1 MDLDSR
7 KEIVF
12 FYESI
17 RANPNGDPG
26 FDNHPRMYPDNTVMV
41 TDVRIKRTI
50 RDYAKKVTGGTD
62 VIFVDY
68 GNDGKPVKA
77 DERAKEILI
86 KHDSNWKT
94 KELTAEHDGEI
105 ISTLLCKTF
114 DVPLFGALVTIR
126 PENRRRGSAQ
136 DSDESEEKE
145 RGSKKKRGSAQITGS
160 CQFGMGKSVNEAEPI
175 TVQIAG
181 RFVGDEDK
189 GRETTL
195 GTYSV
200 IDYALIKTI
209 ATINPAN
216 LELERIKRRLGDD
229 TKTQTLIE
237 EIETNFMNSESKLLK
252 YLWAG
257 TNGLVSRSKF
267 QQRSIL
273 AIEVEYDRSYS
284 DLDTLIG
291 ARDGSKGQSVG
302 DNDEF
307 GFERLVARD
316 ASKEQKHHATD
327 LVDIEFG
334 FKHLVAT
341 LGKRAKHVR
350 GVRIA
355 CDPRLDKLVD
365 AAKDAMNEITGI
377 HAEKL
382 DLVG

>member
-1 MDLDSR
+1 
-7 KEIVF
+7 
-12 FYESI
+12 
-17 RANPNGDPG
+17 
-26 FDNHPRMYPDNTVMV
+26 
-41 TDVRIKRTI
+41 
-50 RDYAKKVTGGTD
+50 
-62 VIFVDY
+62 
-68 GNDGKPVKA
+68 
-77 DERAKEILI
+77 
-86 KHDSNWKT
+86 
-94 KELTAEHDGEI
+94 
-105 ISTLLCKTF
+105 
-114 DVPLFGALVTIR
+114 
-126 PENRRRGSAQ
+126 
-136 DSDESEEKE
+136 
-145 RGSKKKRGSAQITGS
+145 
-160 CQFGMGKSVNEAEPI
+160 MGKSVNEAEPI

-200 IDYALIKTI
+200 VDYALIKTI

-216 LELERIKRRLGDD
+216 LELEKIKKRLGED
-229 TKTQTLIE
+229 TKTQDLIE
-237 EIETNFMNSESKLLK
+237 EIKANFVNSESKLLK

-257 TNGLVSRSKF
+257 TNSLISRSKF

-291 ARDGSKGQSVG
+291 ARDGSKGRSDG

-316 ASKEQKHHATD
+316 ASTGQKHHATE

-334 FKHLVAT
+334 FKRLVAT
-341 LGKRAKHVR
+341 LEKRAKHVR

-365 AAKDAMNEITGI
+365 AAKDAMGETGI

>member
-1 MDLDSR
+1 
-7 KEIVF
+7 
-12 FYESI
+12 
-17 RANPNGDPG
+17 
-26 FDNHPRMYPDNTVMV
+26 
-41 TDVRIKRTI
+41 
-50 RDYAKKVTGGTD
+50 
-62 VIFVDY
+62 
-68 GNDGKPVKA
+68 
-77 DERAKEILI
+77 
-86 KHDSNWKT
+86 
-94 KELTAEHDGEI
+94 
-105 ISTLLCKTF
+105 
-114 DVPLFGALVTIR
+114 
-126 PENRRRGSAQ
+126 
-136 DSDESEEKE
+136 
-145 RGSKKKRGSAQITGS
+145 
-160 CQFGMGKSVNEAEPI
+160 MGKSVNEAEPI

-181 RFVGDEDK
+181 RFVGDEEK

-200 IDYALIKTI
+200 VDYALIKTI

-216 LELERIKRRLGDD
+216 LELERIKKRLGED
-229 TKTQTLIE
+229 TKTQNLIE
-237 EIETNFMNSESKLLK
+237 EIETNFINSESKLLK

-291 ARDGSKGQSVG
+291 ARDSSKGKSDG
-302 DNDEF
+302 NNDEF

-334 FKHLVAT
+334 FKHLIAT
-341 LGKRAKHVR
+341 LEKRAKHVR

-365 AAKDAMNEITGI
+365 AAKDAMNEITDI
-377 HAEKL
+377 RAEKL